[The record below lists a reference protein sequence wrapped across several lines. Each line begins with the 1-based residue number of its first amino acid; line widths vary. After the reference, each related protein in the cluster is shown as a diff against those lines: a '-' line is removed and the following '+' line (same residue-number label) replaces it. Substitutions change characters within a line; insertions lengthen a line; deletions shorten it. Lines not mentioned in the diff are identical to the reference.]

1 MKIAL
6 ALSGG
11 GVRAAAHLGIVEV
24 LRQNGFE
31 VAALSGSSGGALVGA
46 LLADGYA
53 PREVRAIIKEV
64 KAWDLMERSKKGG
77 MFGLGRIE
85 KLLQANLK
93 TETLEELPLPFTV
106 AATDLAEGNIHYFDK
121 GPVAQLCAA
130 SSSLIPFF
138 SPVRYGNLLLA
149 DGGFMDNMPTR
160 VLKVHDCPVIGV
172 NVNPIHPKNPDNILK
187 TTYRALVLM
196 MAANVEASRQHAD
209 CYIEVAGC
217 EAINIFDLKQVD
229 AAFEAGLKEGETLA
243 KKLKK
248 RF

>member
-24 LRQNGFE
+24 LQRNGFE
-31 VAALSGSSGGALVGA
+31 IAALSGSSGGALVGA

-53 PREVRAIIKEV
+53 PQEIRSIIKEL
-64 KAWDLMERSKKGG
+64 KTWDLMQRSKRGG

-85 KLLQANLK
+85 RLLRAHLK
-93 TETLEELPLPFTV
+93 TEELEELPIPFTV

-149 DGGFMDNMPTR
+149 DGGFMDNMPTKP
-160 VLKVHDCPVIGV
+160 LKVYDCPVIGV

-209 CYIEVAGC
+209 CYIEAAGC

-229 AAFEAGLKEGETLA
+229 AAFDAGLEAGEA
-243 KKLKK
+243 AVKKLRK
-248 RF
+248 RS